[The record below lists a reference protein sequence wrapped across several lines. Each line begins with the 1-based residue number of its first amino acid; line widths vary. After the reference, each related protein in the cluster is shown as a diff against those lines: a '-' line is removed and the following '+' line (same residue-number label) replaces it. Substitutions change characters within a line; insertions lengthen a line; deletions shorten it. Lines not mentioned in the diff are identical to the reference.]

1 VPTLKHASPCTCR
14 GGDAGPFNAGMGA
27 AVTGPVGAGLGD
39 FDQRSREVIL
49 LFFTLASHSGLGR

>member
-1 VPTLKHASPCTCR
+1 
-14 GGDAGPFNAGMGA
+14 MGA